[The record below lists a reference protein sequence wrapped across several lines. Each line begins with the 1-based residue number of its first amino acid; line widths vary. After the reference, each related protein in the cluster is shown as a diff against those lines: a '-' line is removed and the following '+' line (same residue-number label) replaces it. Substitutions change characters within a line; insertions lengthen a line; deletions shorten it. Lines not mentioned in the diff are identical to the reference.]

1 MFFGLI
7 TSSVASETSD
17 VLGDATQVLQSVDI
31 FVAASVVAG
40 EEREKVEKTVAPF
53 FNS

>member
-1 MFFGLI
+1 LI
-7 TSSVASETSD
+7 DIATSNETRPP
-17 VLGDATQVLQSVDI
+17 GVDI